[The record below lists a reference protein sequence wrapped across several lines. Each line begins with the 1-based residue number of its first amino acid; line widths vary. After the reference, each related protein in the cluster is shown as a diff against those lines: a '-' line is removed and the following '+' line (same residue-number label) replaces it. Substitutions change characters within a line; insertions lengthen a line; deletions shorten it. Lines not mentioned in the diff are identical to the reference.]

1 MKKWMFLALASVFA
15 FAACSN
21 EDDPV
26 VQSEVENGS
35 IVFQLSAVNQLT
47 DGLASRAPVTS
58 PVYSQEA
65 TQNVS
70 DVMIYAF
77 LQSGSDYVFS
87 KSYTVTN
94 WVVGGSTVRY
104 AVPDN
109 DKLPVGSYRF
119 LVVGRDAS
127 DNYTVTTPT
136 VGTTSYSAM
145 MASISAPGN
154 ETEIFAGSTDAAITD
169 QGVRVSVEMTRK
181 VAGVLGY
188 FKNVPQQLNGSTVQF
203 LRLSISNS
211 QTQVGLHSGMG
222 SSATSVPYNVINID
236 LSGQSVTGT
245 GVFSGNTVP
254 VTVSKV
260 ANSQLSGSY
269 YLPVGAV
276 SMTLGLYDAGGN
288 LIKQWPVVNESN
300 ATTFDIV
307 ANNFYSLGMKKVA
320 ATTDGGTSGDPSD
333 DDNPIDLLLDQNI
346 TITINPAWATI
357 HNLGLG
363 NDPI

>member
-1 MKKWMFLALASVFA
+1 MKKWMFLAVASVFA
-15 FAACSN
+15 FASCSN
-21 EDDPV
+21 EEDPV
-26 VQSEVENGS
+26 VQPEVENGS
-35 IVFQLSAVNQLT
+35 VVFQLSAVNQLT
-47 DGLASRAPVTS
+47 DGLSSRVTNA

-70 DVMIYAF
+70 NVMIYAF

-87 KSYTVTN
+87 KSYNVTN
-94 WVVGGSTVRY
+94 WIVGGTTARY
-104 AVPDN
+104 AIPDN
-109 DKLPVGSYRF
+109 NMLAMGNYRF

-127 DNYTVTTPT
+127 DNYTVTTP
-136 VGTTSYSAM
+136 VAGTTSYSAM
-145 MASISAPGN
+145 VASISAPGQ

-169 QGVRVSVEMTRK
+169 QGVRVSVQMTRV

-211 QTQVGLHSGMG
+211 DTQVGLYSGMG
-222 SSATSVPYNVINID
+222 SNPTNTAYNIINID

-254 VTVSKV
+254 ANVSKV
-260 ANSQLSGSY
+260 PNSQLSGSY
-269 YLPVGAV
+269 YLPVGSIA
-276 SMTLGLYDAGGN
+276 MTLGLYDAGGN
-288 LIKQWPVVNESN
+288 MIKQWPVVNESN
-300 ATTFDIV
+300 ATTFDIS

-320 ATTDGGTSGDPSD
+320 ATTDGGTPADPSD

-363 NDPI
+363 SNNP